1 MRRLIMDGE
10 ATMKVSIDIDC
21 TPEEARQFLG
31 LPDVAPMQKSL
42 MDTLEKRLSDA
53 INATD
58 TKQLME
64 TWLPLSKGL
73 EQWQTIWTQM
83 MATATGMRPPNPTKD
98 EKS

>member
-1 MRRLIMDGE
+1 MDGE

>member
-1 MRRLIMDGE
+1 
-10 ATMKVSIDIDC
+10 MKVSIDIDC

-42 MDTLEKRLSDA
+42 MDTLEKRLTES

-73 EQWQTIWTQM
+73 EQWQTIWGQM
-83 MATATGMRPPNPTKD
+83 MATASGMKPPSSKGD
-98 EKS
+98 KS

>member
-1 MRRLIMDGE
+1 
-10 ATMKVSIDIDC
+10 MKVSIDIDC
-21 TPEEARQFLG
+21 TPEEARHFLG

-42 MDTLEKRLSDA
+42 MDTLEKRISNS

-73 EQWQTIWTQM
+73 EQWQTIWGQM
-83 MATATGMRPPNPTKD
+83 MATATGMKPSASKD
-98 EKS
+98 DKS

>member
-1 MRRLIMDGE
+1 
-10 ATMKVSIDIDC
+10 MKVSVDIDC
-21 TPEEARQFLG
+21 TPEEARHFLG

-42 MDTLEKRLSDA
+42 MDTLEKRISDS

-73 EQWQTIWTQM
+73 EQWQTIWGQM
-83 MATATGMRPPNPTKD
+83 MATATGMKPNAPKD

>member
-1 MRRLIMDGE
+1 
-10 ATMKVSIDIDC
+10 MKVSIDIDC

-42 MDTLEKRLSDA
+42 MDTLEKRLVDS

-73 EQWQTIWTQM
+73 EQWQTIWGQM
-83 MATATGMRPPNPTKD
+83 MATATGMKPPSPPKD
-98 EKS
+98 DKPRDSRR